1 MKNKRAKQMI
11 CDVIQNYKSCGFVW
25 WEGTHQRYGNTNYP
39 NSILLI
45 DGMND
50 IEYTFW
56 YSPKTVSITA
66 SELNGAKNG

>member
-1 MKNKRAKQMI
+1 MNNKKAKQMI
-11 CDVIQNYKSCGFVW
+11 VDVIRDSKCCGSCW
-25 WEGTHQRYGNTNYP
+25 WESTSEYKGGKYP

-56 YSPKTVSITA
+56 YSPYKVSLTA
-66 SELNGAKNG
+66 NQLRGIND